1 MVVEILKNACLNR
14 AMIASSLVADFKG
27 HEDQRM
33 IADTEMNYT
42 RVLYFFG
49 RTSYTEINQRSRG
62 GCNSSRFGDQL
73 TQSIYIKYVR

>member
-1 MVVEILKNACLNR
+1 MNT
-14 AMIASSLVADFKG
+14 SSLVADFKG

-33 IADTEMNYT
+33 IADSEMNYT
-42 RVLYFFG
+42 RATRYFFG

-73 TQSIYIKYVR
+73 T